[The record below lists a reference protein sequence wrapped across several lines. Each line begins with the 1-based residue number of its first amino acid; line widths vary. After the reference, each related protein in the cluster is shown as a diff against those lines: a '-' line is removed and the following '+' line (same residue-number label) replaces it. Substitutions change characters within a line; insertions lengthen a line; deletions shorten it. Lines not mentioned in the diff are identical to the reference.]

1 MLSEAITR
9 LPINDWIGILNCWR
23 GISSLSFST
32 KSLPTLQAFSLLINT
47 SSRTNSFF
55 TISN

>member
-1 MLSEAITR
+1 
-9 LPINDWIGILNCWR
+9 
-23 GISSLSFST
+23 
-32 KSLPTLQAFSLLINT
+32 LPTLQAFSLLINT